1 MVYCLVC
8 IFFTAVIL
16 LGIKLIL
23 IKASLREIKRAF
35 EEKLESETN
44 TLIDVSSADKDVR
57 ALASS
62 INSQLR
68 LLRSE
73 RLRFQRG
80 DIELK
85 TAVTNI
91 SHDLRTPLTAIS
103 GYIDI
108 LENTELTE
116 AQRGYAGIIRGR
128 TKLMKQLTEELFDY
142 SVILSSDTKISQKET
157 IRLDRALEESIMS
170 FYGALKEKGI
180 APIVEIA
187 ETQRTVYAEPA
198 LISRVFSNILS
209 NAVKYS
215 DGDLEIKMS
224 EIGEITFT
232 NTAKTLTPADTAR
245 LFDRFYTVET
255 ARGSTGLGLSIARTI
270 VLQLGGDITAVLND
284 SKLTIRLVL

>member
-8 IFFTAVIL
+8 ILLIAAAL

-23 IKASLREIKRAF
+23 IKISLREIKCAF

-62 INSQLR
+62 INDQLK

-73 RLRFQRG
+73 RSRFQRG

-116 AQRGYAGIIRGR
+116 VQRGYADIIRGR

-142 SVILSSDTKISQKET
+142 SVILSSDAKRAAKEH

-180 APIVEIA
+180 VPIVEIA
-187 ETQRTVYAEPA
+187 DTQKTVYAEPA

-224 EIGEITFT
+224 EKGEMTFT

-255 ARGSTGLGLSIARTI
+255 ARGSTGLGLSIAKTI